1 MPKWVIQMRFVKIAA
16 WVSGGFIVFLA
27 VLTLLPVRGA
37 PPEVLN
43 VNILGCRQQDTAVA
57 AARTVASGGSPVNTA
72 DVRSWWEQLGCG
84 LVPAGTYLRPLQ
96 EEAGHIGVTKAKVN
110 GDVKYLLGLPRP
122 KSEEKRHA
130 AVVQSSS
137 SI

>member
-1 MPKWVIQMRFVKIAA
+1 MPNRVTQTRLVEIIA
-16 WVSGGFIVFLA
+16 WVGGGFIILVT

-43 VNILGCRQQDTAVA
+43 VDILGCQQQDTAVA
-57 AARTVASGGSPVNTA
+57 VARTVASGGSPVNTA

-96 EEAGHIGVTKAKVN
+96 EEAGHFGVTKVSIDGN
-110 GDVKYLLGLPRP
+110 VKYLLGLPRP
-122 KSEEKRHA
+122 A
-130 AVVQSSS
+130 L
-137 SI
+137 